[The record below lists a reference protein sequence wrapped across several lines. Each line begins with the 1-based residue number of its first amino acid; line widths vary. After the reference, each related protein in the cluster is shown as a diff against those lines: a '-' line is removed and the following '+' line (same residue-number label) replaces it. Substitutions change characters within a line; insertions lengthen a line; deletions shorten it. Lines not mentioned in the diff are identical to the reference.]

1 MKFFDFGQNWQEFVS
16 GDVTQEQIAQARDEF
31 GRLFGS
37 RDVKGLSFLNV
48 GFGQGMTACLA
59 IEKGA
64 RVSGIDVNSG
74 CLEALAGMS
83 QEFLQVDITKAKF
96 QIASISAS
104 TTVEELEKLEPEGY
118 DIVNSW
124 GVLHH
129 TGNMHSAIT
138 H

>member
-1 MKFFDFGQNWQEFVS
+1 M
-16 GDVTQEQIAQARDEF
+16 
-31 GRLFGS
+31 
-37 RDVKGLSFLNV
+37 KGLSFLDV
-48 GFGQGMTACLA
+48 GFGHGMTACLA

-74 CLEALAGMS
+74 CLKALAGMS
-83 QEFLQVDITKAKF
+83 QEFLQVDITRAKF
-96 QIASISAS
+96 QIGSILDS
-104 TTVEELEKLEPEGY
+104 TTVDELEKLEPEGY
-118 DIVNSW
+118 DIVHSW